1 MENPSPITSKFRT
14 SEWQQTQVERQDML
28 EEDIWNVY
36 NKGIVFRINEEYLQI
51 NKEMIMQQK
60 NRQTI
65 GIGILQN
72 STW

>member
-36 NKGIVFRINEEYLQI
+36 NKGVVFRINEEYLQI

>member
-14 SEWQQTQVERQDML
+14 SEWQQTQAERQDML

-36 NKGIVFRINEEYLQI
+36 NKGVVRINEEYLQI

>member
-14 SEWQQTQVERQDML
+14 LEWQQTQVERQDML

-36 NKGIVFRINEEYLQI
+36 SKGVVFRINEEYLQI
-51 NKEMIMQQK
+51 NKETIMQQE

-72 STW
+72 SNW